1 MALNSAYEELGT
13 RFVQQYYDYFD
24 KRSSSSAELAALYA
38 DEAMLTFDGELRL
51 GRQAIMTKL
60 LGLSFTTDARLLTS
74 VDSQPLPDEGVLVT
88 VIGKLSVDDSVI
100 NYSDTFVLAYVGKGL
115 AITQHIFRTVTA

>member
-1 MALNSAYEELGT
+1 MSVHAGRSPNRRCGT
-13 RFVQQYYDYFD
+13 
-24 KRSSSSAELAALYA
+24 AE
-38 DEAMLTFDGELRL
+38 
-51 GRQAIMTKL
+51 
-60 LGLSFTTDARLLTS
+60 
-74 VDSQPLPDEGVLVT
+74 LVT

>member
-1 MALNSAYEELGT
+1 M
-13 RFVQQYYDYFD
+13 QQYYVDFD
-24 KRSSSSAELAALYA
+24 KRSSSGSGLAALYA
-38 DEAMLTFDGELRL
+38 DEAMLTFDGEQRQ
-51 GRQAIMTKL
+51 GRQSIMTKL

-100 NYSDTFVLAYVGKGL
+100 NYSDTFVLTPVEHHF
-115 AITQHIFRTVTA
+115 AITQHIFRTVTT